1 MALDNLISITFDP
14 SNIDEIRHAL
24 DNIKHQLEG
33 KVINLTP
40 EERRRFARVSY
51 ETKKMLL
58 II

>member
-14 SNIDEIRHAL
+14 SNIDEIRHAF

>member
-1 MALDNLISITFDP
+1 MVLDNLISITFDP